1 MRRPVGH
8 PGSDEPGPRGEEIVT
23 AITEGVADPATLLRV
38 VHDEVHS
45 HTERRLAYTGF
56 GELFPD

>member
-1 MRRPVGH
+1 VGH